1 MAKSKESWNK
11 KEQENKRKKK
21 KEDKAKQ
28 KLEKKSLQKEEGK
41 KSFEDMIAYVDENG
55 RITTEAPDLT
65 KKKKVIDASKIE
77 ISTPKQADVTEE
89 ELLHSG
95 KVAFFNSSKGYG
107 FIKDHDNNESYFV
120 HINDLLEEV
129 AENDKVTFK
138 VEPGQR
144 GMKAVEVKKAV
155 IAPKVE
161 AKPEDTAETSDVDS
175 DEKDEA

>member
-55 RITTEAPDLT
+55 VITTEAPDLT
-65 KKKKVIDASKIE
+65 RKRKAIDASKIE
-77 ISTPKQADVTEE
+77 ISTPKQADIQEE
-89 ELLHSG
+89 DLWHNG
-95 KVAFFNSSKGYG
+95 KVAFFNTSKGYG

-129 AENDKVTFK
+129 VENDKVTFM

-144 GMKAVEVKKAV
+144 GMKAVQVKKTVAV
-155 IAPKVE
+155 PKVE
-161 AKPEDTAETSDVDS
+161 KTENAEVKTDDKT
-175 DEKDEA
+175 EEE